1 MVLFRYNVIQEVN
14 VNVKV
19 VILVII
25 ASNVPPISMDFHR
38 ARLANVMKKVLK
50 IPNVMTMENV
60 PVKPTFKIQNV
71 MNVSKITLIFLTAK
85 LVDVT
90 RLDLHH
96 CNVMQQAVNAVVR
109 PVMNLPN
116 VMHVLP
122 TITETKLEIAK
133 VNVLKIHEITQ
144 FNFFLCFFF

>member
-1 MVLFRYNVIQEVN
+1 MVLFRYNVIQKVN

-19 VILVII
+19 VIPVMI

-38 ARLANVMKKVLK
+38 ARLANAMKKVLK
-50 IPNVMTMENV
+50 VPNVMMMENV

-71 MNVSKITLIFLTAK
+71 MNVLKITLIFLTAK

-109 PVMNLPN
+109 PVMILPN
-116 VMHVLP
+116 VMLVLP
-122 TITETKLEIAK
+122 TITETKLEIVK
-133 VNVLKIHEITQ
+133 VIV
-144 FNFFLCFFF
+144 

>member
-1 MVLFRYNVIQEVN
+1 MVLFCYNVIQMVN

-25 ASNVPPISMDFHR
+25 ARNVPPISMDFHP
-38 ARLANVMKKVLK
+38 ARLANAMKKVLK
-50 IPNVMTMENV
+50 VPNVMILENV
-60 PVKPTFKIQNV
+60 PVKPTFKIPNV
-71 MNVSKITLIFLTAK
+71 MNASKIILIFLTAK

-90 RLDLHH
+90 KLDLRHY
-96 CNVMQQAVNAVVR
+96 NAMQQVVNAAAR
-109 PVMNLPN
+109 LVMILPN

-133 VNVLKIHEITQ
+133 VIV
-144 FNFFLCFFF
+144 

>member
-1 MVLFRYNVIQEVN
+1 MVLFRYNVIQMVN

-25 ASNVPPISMDFHR
+25 ARNVPPISMDFHP
-38 ARLANVMKKVLK
+38 ARLANAMKKVLK
-50 IPNVMTMENV
+50 VPNVMILENV

-90 RLDLHH
+90 RWDLRHY
-96 CNVMQQAVNAVVR
+96 NAMQQVVNAAAR
-109 PVMNLPN
+109 LVMILPN
-116 VMHVLP
+116 VMYVLP

-133 VNVLKIHEITQ
+133 VIVFKIHEITQ
-144 FNFFLCFFF
+144 FNLSALF

>member
-1 MVLFRYNVIQEVN
+1 MPTVLFRYNVIQMVN

-25 ASNVPPISMDFHR
+25 ARNVPPISMDFHP
-38 ARLANVMKKVLK
+38 ARLANAMKMVLK
-50 IPNVMTMENV
+50 VPNVMILENV
-60 PVKPTFKIQNV
+60 HVKPTFKIKNV
-71 MNVSKITLIFLTAK
+71 MNVSKITLTFLTAM

-90 RLDLHH
+90 RLDRHH
-96 CNVMQQAVNAVVR
+96 CNVMQQVVNAAAR
-109 PVMNLPN
+109 LVMILQN

-133 VNVLKIHEITQ
+133 VIV
-144 FNFFLCFFF
+144 

>member
-71 MNVSKITLIFLTAK
+71 MNVLKITLIFLTAK

-96 CNVMQQAVNAVVR
+96 CNVMQQAVNAVAKL
-109 PVMNLPN
+109 VMILQN

-122 TITETKLEIAK
+122 TITETKLEI
-133 VNVLKIHEITQ
+133 VTVIV
-144 FNFFLCFFF
+144 

>member
-1 MVLFRYNVIQEVN
+1 MVLFRYNVIQMVN

-19 VILVII
+19 VIPVMI
-25 ASNVPPISMDFHR
+25 ASNVPPISMDFHP
-38 ARLANVMKKVLK
+38 ARLANAMKKVLK
-50 IPNVMTMENV
+50 VSNVMILENV
-60 PVKPTFKIQNV
+60 LVKPTFKIQNV

-109 PVMNLPN
+109 PVMILPN
-116 VMHVLP
+116 VMLVLP

-133 VNVLKIHEITQ
+133 VIV
-144 FNFFLCFFF
+144 

>member
-1 MVLFRYNVIQEVN
+1 MVLFRYNVIQKVN

-19 VILVII
+19 VIPVMI
-25 ASNVPPISMDFHR
+25 ASNVPPISTDFHR

-50 IPNVMTMENV
+50 VSNVMMMENV
-60 PVKPTFKIQNV
+60 LVKPTFKIQNV
-71 MNVSKITLIFLTAK
+71 MNMLKITMIFPTAK

-90 RLDLHH
+90 RLDRHH

-133 VNVLKIHEITQ
+133 VIV
-144 FNFFLCFFF
+144 